1 MTRGDLPQ
9 TLATIALLVAVAAGA
24 VVGVDVVSP
33 RLRRSPFWR
42 RALEG
47 DP

>member
-9 TLATIALLVAVAAGA
+9 TLATIALIVAAAAGA
-24 VVGVDVVSP
+24 VVGVDVVPP
-33 RLRRSPFWR
+33 RLRARPFW